1 MEINLQPYE
10 NLIIKKLKK
19 TQKKVF
25 YNGWTINKSLEGG
38 YNSFN
43 VFNLNI
49 VGQRNNKKRIEEI
62 SKHVSFEN
70 KNIIDF
76 GCNTGGI
83 TFHLKNPN
91 FVLGIDFDNK
101 SIKACKYI
109 HKLLIKQEPSLKD
122 RYKFLRKDLNTDN
135 LEFINS
141 YISGSADIIFLMS
154 LGSWIK
160 NWQNL
165 YEFSIKKS
173 KNIIL
178 EINNADEGKQQL
190 DFFYK
195 NKKTV
200 KEIINSSD
208 DDITGNNRRSTY
220 LIN

>member
-10 NLIIKKLKK
+10 NLIIKKLQKLKK
-19 TQKKVF
+19 FLQWVD
-25 YNGWTINKSLEGG
+25 NKQILRGG

-135 LEFINS
+135 LEFINN
-141 YISGSADIIFLMS
+141 YISGSADIIFLCH
-154 LGSWIK
+154 
-160 NWQNL
+160 
-165 YEFSIKKS
+165 
-173 KNIIL
+173 
-178 EINNADEGKQQL
+178 
-190 DFFYK
+190 
-195 NKKTV
+195 
-200 KEIINSSD
+200 
-208 DDITGNNRRSTY
+208 
-220 LIN
+220 